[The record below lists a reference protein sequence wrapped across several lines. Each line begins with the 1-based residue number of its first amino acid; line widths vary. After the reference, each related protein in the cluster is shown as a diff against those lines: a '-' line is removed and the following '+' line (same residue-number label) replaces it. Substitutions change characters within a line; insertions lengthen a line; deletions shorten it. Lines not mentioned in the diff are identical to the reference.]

1 MEEKIIIDLN
11 EAKMLTESAALI
23 KFGAKVKK
31 MLYYM
36 FAPSGVTYSRFY
48 VKGTKNDIQTFAA
61 VLASEKNYMDSFL
74 KNGLNDPAVLKS
86 RYALEKA
93 VKNFEL
99 QTGVKWPFK

>member
-36 FAPSGVTYSRFY
+36 FAPSGVSFGKFY
-48 VKGTKNDIQTFAA
+48 LKGNAGDIQTFAA
-61 VLASEKNYMDSFL
+61 VLASEKKYMDAYMRY
-74 KNGLNDPAVLKS
+74 GLDNPKTHKS
-86 RYALEKA
+86 RYALQGAISK
-93 VKNFEL
+93 FERATKL
-99 QTGVKWPFK
+99 KWPFK